1 MELSSPDTQDFFTV
15 MNNLYD
21 LLRAAENK
29 QGIDHILI
37 VYLKKTELNLENLE
51 FF

>member
-1 MELSSPDTQDFFTV
+1 MELSSPETKDFFTV

-29 QGIDHILI
+29 
-37 VYLKKTELNLENLE
+37 
-51 FF
+51 